1 MSARGGTVLS
11 MTVEVEL
18 TVEQRLTA
26 AETKITELKRDL
38 NQTAGLLFGLLAA
51 AVLCVVLYDVFGG
64 KSEPPPSNHDASLEE
79 LLSTDRPHC
88 YDSAEERA
96 AARQRA
102 LAAIDQIRWQRDHEA
117 ASVPQRENYS
127 MVPPNVP
134 PPVKLPTVIDVPPPG
149 ASWNANRCFEIGK
162 RAWS

>member
-1 MSARGGTVLS
+1 MSVCGGTVLR
-11 MTVEVEL
+11 MTVEAEL

-26 AETKITELKRDL
+26 AEAKITELKRDL
-38 NQTAGLLFGLLAA
+38 NQTAALLFGLLAA
-51 AVLCVVLYDVFGG
+51 AALCVVLYDVFGG
-64 KSEPPPSNHDASLEE
+64 KSEPTPSNHDASVEE

-102 LAAIDQIRWQRDHEA
+102 LAAIDQIRWQRDHQA
-117 ASVPQRENYS
+117 TVAQPENYS

-149 ASWNANRCFEIGK
+149 ASWNATRCFEIGK
-162 RAWS
+162 AVF